1 MNYPELFVYPSLRG
15 GLGVYTVGPLAKN
28 VYITEY
34 GGRVVSRDHAQVLK
48 KTGQHT
54 HLITLNAMF
63 LLLDGRRT
71 DEFDVEHHAKHDMVS
86 FRNRFSL

>member
-1 MNYPELFVYPSLRG
+1 M
-15 GLGVYTVGPLAKN
+15 YTVGPLAKN